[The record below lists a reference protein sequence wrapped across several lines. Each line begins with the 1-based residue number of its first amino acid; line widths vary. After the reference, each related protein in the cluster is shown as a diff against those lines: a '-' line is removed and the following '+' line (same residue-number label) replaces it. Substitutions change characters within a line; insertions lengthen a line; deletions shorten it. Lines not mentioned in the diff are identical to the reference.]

1 MGRRASSSKQCRS
14 RALGRDSHRA
24 RQGRRLEFRGH
35 PHHARQIS
43 WKPDLPSPGAEIAG
57 VIESISG
64 ERPKLSP
71 GQSVMAYVNWGGAR
85 QKITVDAS
93 ALIPVPASVPLIT
106 AAGLS
111 VTYGTATHGLSD
123 RGGLKPGE
131 AVVVTG
137 AAGGAGQ
144 AAIEIAK
151 LMGARVIAVASSP
164 EKCAVAKPRVPMRQS
179 NFQAPT

>member
-1 MGRRASSSKQCRS
+1 MN
-14 RALGRDSHRA
+14 
-24 RQGRRLEFRGH
+24 
-35 PHHARQIS
+35 
-43 WKPDLPSPGAEIAG
+43 
-57 VIESISG
+57 
-64 ERPKLSP
+64 
-71 GQSVMAYVNWGGAR
+71 M
-85 QKITVDAS
+85 
-93 ALIPVPASVPLIT
+93 

-123 RGGLKPGE
+123 RGRLKPGE

-164 EKCAVAKPRVPMRQS
+164 EKCAVAKAARCR
-179 NFQAPT
+179 